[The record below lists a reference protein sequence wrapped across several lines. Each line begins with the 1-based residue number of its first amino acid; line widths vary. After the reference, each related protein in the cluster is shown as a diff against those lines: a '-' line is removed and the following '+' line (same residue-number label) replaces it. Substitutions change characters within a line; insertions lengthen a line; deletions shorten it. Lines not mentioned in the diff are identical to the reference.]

1 MKVTRTASTITI
13 TQQTYINDK
22 LELFGFDN
30 AKTMT
35 TPEVVTKQRITSEA
49 DTALNDQEVNT
60 YRMMVG
66 SLIYASISTR
76 PDITHAVNMI
86 SRHMSNPSH
95 EHMIMVKRVFRY
107 LSGTRTLGLLYNNEN
122 QHQGGDI
129 ELTGYCDADWGGDLT
144 DRKST
149 TGYCTMMNGNLV
161 SWQSKKQP
169 TVALS
174 STEAEYMAINDV
186 AKEIMWMRMI
196 LGELGLK
203 VVTPTI
209 IYVDNQPAIRISE
222 NDSEHD
228 RTKHIDIRHY
238 FIRDLIKNGD
248 IKLQWI
254 STNDQL
260 ADIFTKSLATPT
272 FVTLRDQ
279 LMTKTKENQQ
289 RQC

>member
-1 MKVTRTASTITI
+1 
-13 TQQTYINDK
+13 
-22 LELFGFDN
+22 
-30 AKTMT
+30 
-35 TPEVVTKQRITSEA
+35 
-49 DTALNDQEVNT
+49 
-60 YRMMVG
+60 
-66 SLIYASISTR
+66 
-76 PDITHAVNMI
+76 
-86 SRHMSNPSH
+86 
-95 EHMIMVKRVFRY
+95 
-107 LSGTRTLGLLYNNEN
+107 
-122 QHQGGDI
+122 
-129 ELTGYCDADWGGDLT
+129 
-144 DRKST
+144 
-149 TGYCTMMNGNLV
+149 MMNGNLV

-238 FIRDLIKNGD
+238 VIRDLIKNGD